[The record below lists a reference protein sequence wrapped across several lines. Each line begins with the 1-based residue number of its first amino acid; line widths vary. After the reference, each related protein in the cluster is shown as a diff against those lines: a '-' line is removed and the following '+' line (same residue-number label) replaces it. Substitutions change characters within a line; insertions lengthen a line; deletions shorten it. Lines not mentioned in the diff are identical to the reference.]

1 MMARLAQ
8 RGRSARGPDRLTFLA
23 ERLHPAE
30 TAEWL
35 TGMAERGLHRAVRT
49 ASPEQLVRLVDGLA
63 DIVWNTLYA
72 PARRSQ
78 SDWLAA

>member
-1 MMARLAQ
+1 MDTNAAGLRKHIREGQ
-8 RGRSARGPDRLTFLA
+8 ARGFVDP
-23 ERLHPAE
+23 RLHPAE

-49 ASPEQLVRLVDGLA
+49 AAPEQLVRLVDGLA

-72 PARRSQ
+72 PAPRSQ
-78 SDWLAA
+78 SGSLAA